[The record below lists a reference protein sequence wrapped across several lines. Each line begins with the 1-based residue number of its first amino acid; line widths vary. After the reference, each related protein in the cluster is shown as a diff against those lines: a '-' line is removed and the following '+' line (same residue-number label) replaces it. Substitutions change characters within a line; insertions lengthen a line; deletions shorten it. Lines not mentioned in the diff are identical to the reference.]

1 MTEEVQALAEV
12 DSAPTMDV
20 TATPEVAESTPE
32 VAENQVDQVEEKKY
46 SQAEIDAMIGKRL
59 AREQRKWEREQANRS
74 AETQIVKAAPT
85 ASVDQ
90 FESPE
95 AYAEAMAYQKAEEL
109 IAKREAAKQQSAV
122 LESYQERE
130 EAARDKYDD
139 FEQVAYN
146 PKLPITNVMAET
158 IQSSDIGPELAYYL
172 GSNPKE
178 ADRISRMTPLGQA
191 KEIGKIE
198 AKLASAPPI
207 KKTTSAPAA
216 FNFSKSASRVRG
228 YLVKSSFA
236 PNCNGFTKM
245 LTTTHAFLVFASS
258 TSWMWPACKLPMVG
272 TKPMRLPALRSM
284 ASASSSMRSASS
296 LCPR

>member
-12 DSAPTMDV
+12 DSAPAPEV
-20 TATPEVAESTPE
+20 TATSESAESTPE
-32 VAENQVDQVEEKKY
+32 VVETQVDTPDEKKY

-59 AREQRKWEREQANRS
+59 AREQRKWEREQQQRA
-74 AETQIVKAAPT
+74 AETQIVKAPST

-95 AYAEAMAYQKAEEL
+95 AYAEALAYQRAEEL
-109 IAKREAAKQQSAV
+109 IAKREAAKQQSQV

-130 EAARDKYDD
+130 ESAREKYDD

-172 GSNPKE
+172 GSNPKDAE
-178 ADRISRMTPLGQA
+178 RISRMTPLGQA

-198 AKLASAPPI
+198 AKLAAEPPVRR
-207 KKTTSAPAA
+207 TTSAPAPISPVTA
-216 FNFSKSASRVRG
+216 RSSGSPSHDTTDPRSIKS
-228 YLVKSSFA
+228 
-236 PNCNGFTKM
+236 M
-245 LTTTHAFLVFASS
+245 TTSQWIEAERARQLK
-258 TSWMWPACKLPMVG
+258 KLQSQN
-272 TKPMRLPALRSM
+272 R
-284 ASASSSMRSASS
+284 
-296 LCPR
+296 